1 MPGHSAKKVTIR
13 AIEPSLGGA
22 EVEGP
27 LADTVLELHDST
39 GAIIA
44 LNDNWKDAQ
53 QAEIE
58 AAHLAWAMPAASPS
72 SKPTTS
78 KRAGPPASAG
88 GVIR

>member
-1 MPGHSAKKVTIR
+1 M
-13 AIEPSLGGA
+13 
-22 EVEGP
+22 EGP

-58 AAHLAWAMPAASPS
+58 AARLGDASGVALVEAYNFEASGASRQRGWCYPL
-72 SKPTTS
+72 
-78 KRAGPPASAG
+78 KRCTLYGCSFC
-88 GVIR
+88 